1 MLAKKIVL
9 SFVNGMNASYT
20 LKEGDDFD
28 IDKDFFLIKWENGNM
43 DCFVLRNLLNIHIER
58 GDEET

>member
-1 MLAKKIVL
+1 MLDKKIVL
-9 SFVNGMNASYT
+9 SFVNGMSASYT
-20 LKEGDDFD
+20 LKEGDVFD